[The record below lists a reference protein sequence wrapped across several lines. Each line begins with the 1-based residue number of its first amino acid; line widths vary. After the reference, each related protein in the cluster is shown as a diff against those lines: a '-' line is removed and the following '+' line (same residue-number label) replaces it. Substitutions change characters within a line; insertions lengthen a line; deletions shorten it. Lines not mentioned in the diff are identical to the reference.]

1 MSLRSELFTTMKH
14 YSFDIPVEVF
24 RDWDEDGLR
33 GSLFLNPFKSNGNKF
48 HPFTPE
54 NLRDLFERDRVYMNY
69 LQRRTFDDYLSI
81 LLNINPEELSSLSRD
96 FLDEYSRSFFWKE
109 RTLSD
114 SSINATITGVLW

>member
-1 MSLRSELFTTMKH
+1 MKH

-48 HPFTPE
+48 HTFTPE